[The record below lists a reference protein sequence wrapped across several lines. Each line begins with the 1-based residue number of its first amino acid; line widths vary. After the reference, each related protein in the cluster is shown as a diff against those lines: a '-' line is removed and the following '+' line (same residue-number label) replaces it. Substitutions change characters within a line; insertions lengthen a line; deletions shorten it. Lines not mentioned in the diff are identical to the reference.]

1 MPGWPAPIYV
11 QPAQGFPQQQFAP
24 QTQVRPP
31 QQQWVPP
38 PPPNVLP
45 SGRTLAGAQTPAAPR
60 EPIARGKF
68 DDIPAPAATP
78 AWSKPT
84 PVTLPSPEQ
93 LGVACTAAA
102 PRTAVT
108 PETADWNATHTRLR
122 QLGALGWQVA
132 RLPQGGYRFTFLL
145 PTAQP
150 NCSRHVE
157 ATGASEAEAV
167 RLALASVEP
176 QAGAGR

>member
-11 QPAQGFPQQQFAP
+11 QPAQGFPQQQLVP

-45 SGRTLAGAQTPAAPR
+45 SGRTLAGAKAPTAPR
-60 EPIARGKF
+60 EPIARGKI
-68 DDIPAPAATP
+68 DDIPSPPPAPG
-78 AWSKPT
+78 WSRPSPVMLPT
-84 PVTLPSPEQ
+84 PEQ
-93 LGVACTAAA
+93 LGVACTPPA
-102 PRTAVT
+102 P
-108 PETADWNATHTRLR
+108 PETVDWNATHTRLR

-157 ATGASEAEAV
+157 ATAASEAEAV

-176 QAGAGR
+176 RASAGK

>member
-1 MPGWPAPIYV
+1 MYV
-11 QPAQGFPQQQFAP
+11 QPAQGFPPPRQFVP
-24 QTQVRPP
+24 QPQAA

-38 PPPNVLP
+38 PPPNVRP
-45 SGRTLAGAQTPAAPR
+45 PGRQLAGAQAATAPR
-60 EPIARGKF
+60 EPTVRAKI
-68 DDIPAPAATP
+68 DDIPTPPPAPG
-78 AWSKPT
+78 WSRPS
-84 PVTLPSPEQ
+84 PVTLPTPEQ
-93 LGVACTAAA
+93 LGVACTPAAA
-102 PRTAVT
+102 RPAAT
-108 PETADWNATHTRLR
+108 PEAVDWNATHTRLR

-176 QAGAGR
+176 QASAGR